1 MPIFIKS
8 GTARYPRHGAEGQ
21 KILASIMAKGS
32 NKPQN
37 PANPAPPIEN
47 AAPEPHPKGGLVP
60 FIDKLSITLV
70 IPKADYV
77 DIHAAV
83 YTAINEKAVFQTAKK
98 DKRFA
103 VAQLIAIPGTAERAL
118 FNFHS
123 KSGEPPHARLEFNP
137 SKLGP
142 AGMDHLHAILTTIFD
157 GGWHYVLQHG
167 RITRLDIAI
176 DLPDA
181 RMHHFL
187 LLPSKGLNVSH
198 FKQDGKLKTAYLGK
212 AKGNQTAIYSKSFEQ
227 KSKGK
232 AIIPSTVRLERRL
245 RSPKIKSL
253 NQLENH
259 DNVFADMQLVKPMPS
274 APSGYGKWVWHLFLD
289 SIAVRGLPSALA
301 RLPEKE
307 RTKFRKHLKDQAIG
321 WWDPEAIWA
330 RWPAVVSELH
340 LRS

>member
-1 MPIFIKS
+1 MPVTIKS
-8 GTARYPRHGAEGQ
+8 GTARYALGSNEAQ
-21 KILASIMAKGS
+21 KILAAHNVKAS

-37 PANPAPPIEN
+37 PANLATPSES
-47 AAPEPHPKGGLVP
+47 AAPEPHLKEGIVP
-60 FIDKLSITLV
+60 FIDKLSITLT
-70 IPKADYV
+70 IPKADYA

-83 YTAINEKAVFQTAKK
+83 YTAINDKSVFQAAKK
-98 DKRFA
+98 AKHFA
-103 VAQLIAIPGTAERAL
+103 IAQLIAIPGTAERAL
-118 FNFHS
+118 FYFHS

-142 AGMDHLHAILTTIFD
+142 AGMDHLHAILTTVFD
-157 GGWHYVLQHG
+157 DGWRYVLQHG
-167 RITRLDIAI
+167 RITRLDIAV

-212 AKGNQTAIYSKSFEQ
+212 ATGNQTAIYSKSFEQ
-227 KSKGK
+227 KLKGK
-232 AIIPSTVRLERRL
+232 TIIPSTVRLERRL
-245 RSPKIKSL
+245 RLPKIKSL
-253 NQLENH
+253 TQLENL

-274 APSGYGKWVWHLFLD
+274 APSGYGQWVWHLFLD
-289 SIAVRGLPSALA
+289 SVAVRGLPSALA

-330 RWPAVVSELH
+330 HWPAVVSELR

>member
-8 GTARYPRHGAEGQ
+8 GTTRYPRQSAEGQ
-21 KILASIMAKGS
+21 KILASIMARGS

-37 PANPAPPIEN
+37 PANPATSSES
-47 AAPEPHPKGGLVP
+47 AEPEPHLKEGIVP
-60 FIDKLSITLV
+60 FIDKLSITLA
-70 IPKADYV
+70 IPKADYA

-83 YTAINEKAVFQTAKK
+83 YTAINDKSVFQAAKK
-98 DKRFA
+98 AKHFA

-118 FNFHS
+118 FYFNS

-142 AGMDHLHAILTTIFD
+142 VGMDQLHAILTTVFD
-157 GGWHYVLQHG
+157 GGWRYVLQHG
-167 RITRLDIAI
+167 RITRLDIAV

-187 LLPSKGLNVSH
+187 LLPSKGLNVCH

-212 AKGNQTAIYSKSFEQ
+212 ATGNQTAVYSKSFEQ

-232 AIIPSTVRLERRL
+232 PIIPSTVRLERRL
-245 RSPKIKSL
+245 RSQKIKSL
-253 NQLENH
+253 NQLENL

-274 APSGYGKWVWHLFLD
+274 APDGYGKWIWHLFLD
-289 SIAVRGLPSALA
+289 SVAVRGLPSALA

-330 RWPAVVSELH
+330 RWPAVISELH